1 MELIERIKNG
11 DEQAFE
17 QFIKQKE
24 KLLKSIAYGILQ
36 NTQDVE
42 DALQDCYIR
51 FFKSKEKL
59 NKSKNPTAYLVQI
72 VKNVCFDLLKANRK
86 GYKEDFEEANLSYS
100 EKPQEQLDRKKVIAS
115 AMKILNEK
123 ERLVISLI
131 HTEGYTSFEVAE
143 LTGFNNSTVRT
154 YYMNG
159 REKMKNYIIKFF
171 PEFAR

>member
-1 MELIERIKNG
+1 MELIERIKHG

-36 NTQDVE
+36 NKEDVE
-42 DALQDCYIR
+42 DALQNCYLR
-51 FFKSKEKL
+51 FFKSKERL
-59 NKSKNPTAYLVQI
+59 NETQNPAAYLVQI
-72 VKNVCFDLLKANRK
+72 VKNVCFDLLKSGKK
-86 GYKEDFEEANLSYS
+86 GFKEDFEDANLSYS
-100 EKPQEQLDRKKVIAS
+100 EHKSEAIDRKKVITS

-123 ERLVISLI
+123 ERLVIALI
-131 HTEGYTSFEVAE
+131 HTEGYTSYEVAE
-143 LTGFNNSTVRT
+143 LTGYNDSTVRT